1 MKVIGAGLPRTGTL
15 TQKMALEMLGLGP
28 CYHMVNVLSDL
39 EQAQL
44 WARALDG
51 EPVWDE
57 VFDGFQSTVDWPGGY
72 FTLALAERYPEAK
85 VVLSVRDKQRWAES
99 MHETVWAVRNG
110 DSLTRALSDA
120 RAHIDP
126 QWKAFLGMIDSLL
139 WRGQGTFAQ
148 EPESMDALIDA
159 AEAHEDAV
167 RAAIPADRLLVWDV
181 REGWEPLCAFLE
193 LPVPEVELPHIN
205 DRVEFLGRIADG
217 TIEALQQWRDAAV
230 ETAGDLESPEPS
242 AER

>member
-28 CYHMVNVLSDL
+28 CYHMVNVLADL
-39 EQAQL
+39 GQADL

-51 EPVWDE
+51 EAVWDE

-72 FTLALAERYPEAK
+72 FTEALADRYPEAK

-110 DSLTRALSDA
+110 DSLTRLLSDA
-120 RAHIDP
+120 RARIDP
-126 QWKAFLGMIDSLL
+126 QWSAFLGMIDALL
-139 WRGQGTFAQ
+139 WRGAGTFADAR
-148 EPESMDALIDA
+148 ESMDALIETA
-159 AEAHEDAV
+159 YAHEASV
-167 RAAIPADRLLVWDV
+167 RAAIPAERLLVWDV

-205 DRVEFLGRIADG
+205 DRAEFIGRIADG
-217 TIEALQQWRDAAV
+217 TIEALQRWRADATAAQDGV
-230 ETAGDLESPEPS
+230 ESAEPS